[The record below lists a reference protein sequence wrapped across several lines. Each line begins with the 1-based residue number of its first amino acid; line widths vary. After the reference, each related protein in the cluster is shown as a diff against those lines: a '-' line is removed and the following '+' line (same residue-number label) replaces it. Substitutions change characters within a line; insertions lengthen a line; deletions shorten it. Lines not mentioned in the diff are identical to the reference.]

1 MKLYQL
7 LLLLICA
14 LILGLN
20 RSLAARPAALT
31 GRATDE
37 RGDGVEFA
45 TVVLLRHGEQ
55 AAGTA
60 TGSDGRFAL
69 EAPEGT
75 YTLTVQSLGYE
86 PQQRPVRIAAGPTDL
101 GDIVLKS
108 ASTAIEG
115 VVVEAQLVRREADR
129 YVVDVANAPSAIG
142 KNGVELLETA
152 PGVWISDDKISI
164 NGKTGSKVFVGERE
178 LRMEPKRLLAYLRS
192 LRAPETQKIEVIPVS
207 GADADADSSGGIL
220 KITLRRQRER
230 GMQGSLSFETRQGR
244 DIAGYHPSGNLSCRT
259 GRVDLNLSAWAAPG
273 RSPLRFDERTRY
285 EAGDKR
291 LTSHSEMDCRAYEGG
306 GTAGMVWEADD
317 RNSFGAE
324 FSFMLSDQPS
334 RNRAATRL
342 KTPETTAVASRYDA
356 YEEANGYEASVNYIR
371 RIDTLGSTFK
381 VLGDYLRRTTRLGSD
396 NASRIEPPAPAA
408 PADSLYR
415 NDAHSLY
422 ELFSATLALDK
433 RLSPHWSI
441 RTGAKYTCNR
451 MRNDARYE
459 YRRDE
464 AWLRNDAHSFDMAY
478 TEHIAALYAVGSA
491 DLGRWKVA
499 AGLRGEYT
507 LTRGRDDTRQHYLS
521 LFPNANLSYALTQDG
536 ANSLAVQYARTIER
550 PRFWYLTPR
559 RIQISEYT
567 YQVGNPALDPSYKN
581 DLSLTL
587 TLRNKYT
594 LTCGAFFQSGEI
606 NQMISPDPDDPDML
620 GALWVNFDAT
630 ASYYLSVYLPLQPT
644 RWWQLNAGVYCI
656 RRGDRAGRHDPVRY
670 CNSLSANA
678 STTFTLPAKCYVDLA
693 FFYQSASRIGNFRL
707 DPMHRLDIGVK
718 RRFGE
723 RLTLSASVSGV
734 ANSLQTVRVSGAG
747 FERIVEQRMTWN
759 SRCVLIGLSYDFKT
773 GKNFRKRSVEAGAAE
788 EKRRM

>member
-1 MKLYQL
+1 
-7 LLLLICA
+7 
-14 LILGLN
+14 
-20 RSLAARPAALT
+20 
-31 GRATDE
+31 
-37 RGDGVEFA
+37 
-45 TVVLLRHGEQ
+45 
-55 AAGTA
+55 
-60 TGSDGRFAL
+60 
-69 EAPEGT
+69 
-75 YTLTVQSLGYE
+75 
-86 PQQRPVRIAAGPTDL
+86 
-101 GDIVLKS
+101 
-108 ASTAIEG
+108 
-115 VVVEAQLVRREADR
+115 
-129 YVVDVANAPSAIG
+129 
-142 KNGVELLETA
+142 
-152 PGVWISDDKISI
+152 
-164 NGKTGSKVFVGERE
+164 
-178 LRMEPKRLLAYLRS
+178 
-192 LRAPETQKIEVIPVS
+192 
-207 GADADADSSGGIL
+207 
-220 KITLRRQRER
+220 
-230 GMQGSLSFETRQGR
+230 
-244 DIAGYHPSGNLSCRT
+244 
-259 GRVDLNLSAWAAPG
+259 
-273 RSPLRFDERTRY
+273 
-285 EAGDKR
+285 
-291 LTSHSEMDCRAYEGG
+291 
-306 GTAGMVWEADD
+306 MVWEADD

-464 AWLRNDAHSFDMAY
+464 AWLRNDAHSFDVAY

>member
-1 MKLYQL
+1 
-7 LLLLICA
+7 
-14 LILGLN
+14 
-20 RSLAARPAALT
+20 
-31 GRATDE
+31 
-37 RGDGVEFA
+37 
-45 TVVLLRHGEQ
+45 
-55 AAGTA
+55 
-60 TGSDGRFAL
+60 
-69 EAPEGT
+69 
-75 YTLTVQSLGYE
+75 
-86 PQQRPVRIAAGPTDL
+86 
-101 GDIVLKS
+101 
-108 ASTAIEG
+108 
-115 VVVEAQLVRREADR
+115 
-129 YVVDVANAPSAIG
+129 
-142 KNGVELLETA
+142 
-152 PGVWISDDKISI
+152 
-164 NGKTGSKVFVGERE
+164 
-178 LRMEPKRLLAYLRS
+178 
-192 LRAPETQKIEVIPVS
+192 
-207 GADADADSSGGIL
+207 
-220 KITLRRQRER
+220 
-230 GMQGSLSFETRQGR
+230 
-244 DIAGYHPSGNLSCRT
+244 
-259 GRVDLNLSAWAAPG
+259 
-273 RSPLRFDERTRY
+273 
-285 EAGDKR
+285 
-291 LTSHSEMDCRAYEGG
+291 
-306 GTAGMVWEADD
+306 
-317 RNSFGAE
+317 
-324 FSFMLSDQPS
+324 
-334 RNRAATRL
+334 
-342 KTPETTAVASRYDA
+342 
-356 YEEANGYEASVNYIR
+356 
-371 RIDTLGSTFK
+371 
-381 VLGDYLRRTTRLGSD
+381 
-396 NASRIEPPAPAA
+396 
-408 PADSLYR
+408 
-415 NDAHSLY
+415 
-422 ELFSATLALDK
+422 
-433 RLSPHWSI
+433 
-441 RTGAKYTCNR
+441 